1 MKSLTS
7 IRRGGTCPARV
18 RLNYINVF
26 GMAVCFGQ
34 GMPCPY
40 KVILCSVSTHS
51 KVIRLFH
58 KSQNKLF
65 AHKSPSLSA
74 IGGQLFLIW
83 LKCRF
88 FTKKYVQHSKQNPFT
103 NDPLFW

>member
-1 MKSLTS
+1 MFYIKERINDAMEVTVE
-7 IRRGGTCPARV
+7 INDENVFCTCPECGDEVQVDLEA
-18 RLNYINVF
+18 LSKDEPLDLF

-58 KSQNKLF
+58 KSQNKLLPIKLPPCLPW
-65 AHKSPSLSA
+65 AVN
-74 IGGQLFLIW
+74 
-83 LKCRF
+83 F
-88 FTKKYVQHSKQNPFT
+88 F
-103 NDPLFW
+103 